1 MKRVIYTFLVL
12 GSWLLALTGCEQRLT
27 SDPAAH
33 LTFSVDTLRFD
44 TVFTDM
50 QTPTLKFTVRNPQK
64 EAVCIEAITL
74 QSNDGYFQINV
85 DGETHIANMQNIIL
99 AGKDSLYVFVKA
111 NIDKQNENNPVLV
124 HNAIHFYLQGKHTP
138 QAVVLEAHG
147 QDVIVLRQH
156 WFLRD
161 TTYLN
166 ARKPYLV
173 YDYMAVDTGKTLVME
188 AGTRIYMHDNAQIYV
203 FGNLHVRGTL
213 ESPVCVRGDRLDDM
227 LVDVP
232 YDYVAG
238 RWGSIYLVQA
248 EEKDFTNTYDIN
260 YFEVNSGIMGIA
272 CLNTNPYRK
281 SQLRM
286 LNSRLHNFTLYG
298 LYLQNTDAEIANCE
312 ISNCA
317 SYCVYLAGGDH
328 HFTHNTVASYFTGGN
343 IQSVSREDVAAVY
356 VNNLSKQNAK
366 TKAFFINN
374 IISGVRE
381 NNVVL
386 ATPLPDLYLGKFS
399 HNYLRAD
406 SVNGTFAGN
415 VFYHKN
421 DTIFRNTYFTLE
433 RGYYDFALDSVSP
446 ARGIADSTWSKL
458 YPLDRLGHSRL
469 ADGSPDAGC
478 YEWYSSEDS
487 KNAQNQ

>member
-1 MKRVIYTFLVL
+1 MKRLLYNILVL
-12 GSWLLALTGCEQRLT
+12 GSWLVALMSCEQRLT
-27 SDPAAH
+27 TDPTAH

-50 QTPTLKFTVRNPQK
+50 TTTTLKFTVRNPQK

-74 QSNDGYFQINV
+74 SNNNGFFSINV
-85 DGETHIANMQNIIL
+85 DGETQTANMQNIIL
-99 AGKDSLYVFVKA
+99 AGSDSLYVFVKA
-111 NIDKQNENNPVLV
+111 YIDKLNENNPVLV
-124 HNAIHFYLQGKHTP
+124 QNAINFYLRGKDKP
-138 QAVVLEAHG
+138 QVVVLEAYG

-156 WFLRD
+156 WFVNDTSYLRG
-161 TTYLN
+161 T
-166 ARKPYLV
+166 KPYLV
-173 YDYMAVDTGKTLVME
+173 YDYLAVDTGKTLVME

-203 FGNLHVRGTL
+203 FGNLQVRGTL
-213 ESPVCVRGDRLDDM
+213 EAPVRIKGDRLDDM

-248 EEKDFTNTYDIN
+248 EEKDLTNHYDIN
-260 YFEVNSGIMGIA
+260 YLEVNSGVIGLA
-272 CLNTNPYRK
+272 CLNQSSQRK
-281 SQLRM
+281 SQLRL
-286 LNSRLHNFTLYG
+286 LNSRLHNFTQYG

-312 ISNCA
+312 ISNSA
-317 SYCVYLAGGDH
+317 YYCVYLAGGEH
-328 HFTHNTVASYFTGGN
+328 RFTHNTIASYFTGGN

-366 TKAFFINN
+366 TKALFYNN

-386 ATPLPDLYLGKFS
+386 ATPLPDLYTGDFS

-406 SVNGTFAGN
+406 SVSGTFADN
-415 VFYHKN
+415 VFYQPN

-446 ARGIADSTWSKL
+446 ARGIADSLVSAL
-458 YPLDRLGHSRL
+458 YPLDRLGRNRL
-469 ADGSPDAGC
+469 SDGAPDAGC
-478 YEWYSSEDS
+478 YEWYPADTTT
-487 KNAQNQ
+487 NQLNQ